1 METILSGQA
10 ASWREGRRLRAAE
23 LSQMGF
29 IQKDIALV
37 LGVTKGSVS
46 QWLKRV
52 REGGVEGLRQRKP
65 SGAPPKLTPEQRRQL
80 LTLLAQGAEAF
91 GFRGDLWTQPRIA
104 QLIRRQFGVS
114 YHPSQVGRIL
124 RASGWS
130 RQKPVHRASQ
140 RDEAAIQRWR
150 EQEWPRLKKRQ

>member
-1 METILSGQA
+1 MESTRSSQA
-10 ASWREGRRLRAAE
+10 TNWREGRRFRAAE
-23 LSQMGF
+23 LSQIGWK
-29 IQKDIALV
+29 QRDIALA
-37 LGVTKGSVS
+37 LGVTKGAVS

-52 REGGVEGLRQRKP
+52 REGGIEGLRHRRG
-65 SGAPPKLTPEQRRQL
+65 SGAPPKLTPDQRSQL

-91 GFRGDLWTQPRIA
+91 GFRGELWTQPRIT

-140 RDEAAIQRWR
+140 RDEGAIQRWR
-150 EQEWPRLKKRQ
+150 AEEWPRIKKRP